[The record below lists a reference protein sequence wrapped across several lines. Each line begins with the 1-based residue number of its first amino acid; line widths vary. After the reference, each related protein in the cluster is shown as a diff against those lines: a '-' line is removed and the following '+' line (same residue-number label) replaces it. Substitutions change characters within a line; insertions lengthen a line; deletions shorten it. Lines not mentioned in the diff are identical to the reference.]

1 MNYNCIC
8 CLQHATDGGV
18 RCMAILLEKEMNTDV
33 TRIHP
38 DKTVKFAGQILK
50 AVNIGCMV
58 VVDDAGKILG
68 ILTERDIVQKVVADG
83 YDPKTTP
90 VKEIMS
96 KDVITMDKKRT
107 VEEAIDLMEKNKIKK
122 IPIVDRGKLVG
133 IVTMTD
139 LMKTLRKAESTGK
152 AKNG

>member
-1 MNYNCIC
+1 
-8 CLQHATDGGV
+8 V
-18 RCMAILLEKEMNTDV
+18 AILLEKEMNPDV

-83 YDPKTTP
+83 YDPNTTP
-90 VKEIMS
+90 VKTIMS
-96 KDVITMDKKRT
+96 KNVITMDKKKT
-107 VEEAIDLMEKNKIKK
+107 VEEAIDLMNEKNVKK

-139 LMKTLRKAESTGK
+139 LMKTLRKAEASGAKK
-152 AKNG
+152 AKKG